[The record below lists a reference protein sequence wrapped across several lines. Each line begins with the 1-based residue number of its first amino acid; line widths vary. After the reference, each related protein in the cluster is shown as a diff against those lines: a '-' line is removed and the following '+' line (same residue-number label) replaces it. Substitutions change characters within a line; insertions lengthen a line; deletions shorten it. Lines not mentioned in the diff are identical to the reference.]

1 MTDASALMIFELADR
16 LVDLKERKEQLS
28 DELKKL
34 NAEIEETDR
43 QLAELMVSEEIQTFV
58 RNGRTFYLRNEVYVS
73 PVAERR
79 DELIRWF
86 KEHGLG
92 DIVQETVHPRTLSA
106 TVKEMLEED
115 DELPEGLSELINIFE
130 KTTVGLRKAATNGRR

>member
-16 LVDLKERKEQLS
+16 LVYLKERKEQLS
-28 DELKKL
+28 DLLKKL

-43 QLAELMVSEEIQTFV
+43 QLAELMVSEEVQTFV
-58 RNGRTFYLRNEVYVS
+58 RNGKTFYLRNDVYVS

-79 DELIRWF
+79 AELIRWL

-106 TVKEMLEED
+106 TIKEMLEESD
-115 DELPEGLSELINIFE
+115 DLPDGLFNLVNVFE
-130 KTTVGLRKAATNGRR
+130 KTTVGLRRAGTSGR